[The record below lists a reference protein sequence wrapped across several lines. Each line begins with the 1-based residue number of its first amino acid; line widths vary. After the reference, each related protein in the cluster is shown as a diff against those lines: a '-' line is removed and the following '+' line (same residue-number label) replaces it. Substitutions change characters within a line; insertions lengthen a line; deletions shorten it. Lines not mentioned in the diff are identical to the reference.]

1 MGALL
6 DAAVAAYGAHFGD
19 VLARSR
25 VWLNGDEP
33 PDGSATRLA
42 DDDEVAVLPP
52 VSGGI
57 A

>member
-6 DAAVAAYGAHFGD
+6 DAAVVAYGEQFGA
-19 VLARSR
+19 VLAQSR

-33 PDGSATRLA
+33 VDGSATRLA